1 MRDEGNFASDQSK
14 RSRSE
19 GRKKGGKRKKKKK
32 KKKKKKSVRGGAR
45 HASFS
50 RCRLEF
56 VVCLYLWGGGLSLFP
71 GRDGVLNM
79 PGGARTHAR
88 CGAAAEDRDL
98 VGLVVV
104 VLETLSWAVLPSR
117 SGGGMYVFIYLF
129 CLFVPTTSRWRRWSR
144 RGRGRR
150 RRGRRRARGGRARWS
165 RGGPRVSRRGRCRR
179 RRTRCPRGRRRR

>member
-56 VVCLYLWGGGLSLFP
+56 VVCLYLWGGGLSLIP

-117 SGGGMYVFIYLF
+117 SGGGMYLFIYF
-129 CLFVPTTSRWRRWSR
+129 VCLFVCSYYFQMEEMVQKRKRETTERKETSQRREGQMEQGLPQSESA
-144 RGRGRR
+144 
-150 RRGRRRARGGRARWS
+150 RAM
-165 RGGPRVSRRGRCRR
+165 
-179 RRTRCPRGRRRR
+179 